1 MLALHPAD
9 ATTAF
14 LARLYKE
21 IPGLTLL
28 SDPSLGRAR
37 LRSLLYRRPP
47 GEMILLLGHG
57 NDRGL
62 FARVDDGFRLL
73 LDHSHVYCLRQHPLV
88 GIWCH
93 ADEFARREGLHGLFT
108 GMFIS
113 ELEEA
118 QAWGIHTDRDELD
131 LENCRFAGRLRFL
144 LNAGI
149 PFPKIVSYLREM
161 DHARSELTL
170 FNYGNLTA
178 L

>member
-21 IPGLTLL
+21 TPGLTLL
-28 SDPSLGRAR
+28 SDPSLGKAR

-93 ADEFARREGLHGLFT
+93 ADEFARREGL
-108 GMFIS
+108 
-113 ELEEA
+113 
-118 QAWGIHTDRDELD
+118 AWGIHTDRDELD